1 MERNLKSKVERMKR
15 LRFWGFSIPRI
26 ATVFQEDERVAQS
39 MLRDVKVCEVGLV
52 EGDGWLM
59 NELLKS
65 GFTAEEIATLF
76 NVPELSVKTYVQ
88 KWRKNDEI

>member
-1 MERNLKSKVERMKR
+1 MERNLKSKVEWMKR
-15 LRFWGFSIPRI
+15 LRCWGVSIPRI

>member
-1 MERNLKSKVERMKR
+1 MERNLESKVEWMKR

-76 NVPELSVKTYVQ
+76 NIPELSVRTYVK